1 MNKNNIN
8 GIHAYVYNAKRHP
21 VGVLAAQPSEAVP
34 SEVIIGWSKCN
45 ASAGDRFDKKRGVE
59 IAYNRSATRSYLDI
73 PESMTQQYYEFLNRA
88 TRYFSDK
95 NVIG

>member
-1 MNKNNIN
+1 MKNNIN
-8 GIHAYVYNAKRHP
+8 GIHAYVYNNKRHP
-21 VGVLAAQPSEAVP
+21 VGVLAAQPSTAKS

-59 IAYNRSATRSYLDI
+59 IAYQRSATRSYLDI
-73 PESMTQQYYEFLNRA
+73 PDSMIQDYYLFLNRA

-95 NVIG
+95 TVLG

>member
-1 MNKNNIN
+1 MNNNIN
-8 GIHAYVYNAKRHP
+8 GIHAYVYNTKRHP
-21 VGVLAAQPSEAVP
+21 VGVLAAQPSLADP
-34 SEVIIGWSKCN
+34 KEVIIGWSKCN

-59 IAYNRSATRSYLDI
+59 IAYSRSATGSLQDI
-73 PESMTQQYYEFLNRA
+73 PDSMLEEYTNFTVRA